1 MEPIS
6 PSHGFTQQPHNP
18 TYLDTKM
25 SLLSTQSHNK
35 QIIYFFLNLRFWLDG
50 PWLNLAPHPPA
61 LPMEICFWDTLD
73 TSDLS
78 CIDFQCSRNVASLTW
93 CSGQGVAASMLVCK
107 FNLSPG
113 LGEDCKFEKW

>member
-1 MEPIS
+1 
-6 PSHGFTQQPHNP
+6 
-18 TYLDTKM
+18 M

-50 PWLNLAPHPPA
+50 LWLNLAPHAPA
-61 LPMEICFWDTLD
+61 IGNMFLGYTGHIGFVLH
-73 TSDLS
+73 
-78 CIDFQCSRNVASLTW
+78 CIDIPCSRNVAPLTV